1 MALYATAASVLAG
14 VESRRGSIK
23 GLVYAS
29 SFQNVKQLYALVC
42 ETQRYSAVL
51 DAVIASAGLLRAEK
65 KLRPHL
71 AKVLVYELLLGKGF
85 RGGGGRWKP
94 LLDRHQARLKAE
106 LARLKV
112 QRRVS
117 RNEDLLQ
124 VGSRPGTA
132 SQVPRFVRVNTLKTS
147 LVDAVDYF
155 KRQGFSYQGR
165 ASSLEDARALRGRC
179 FLLDPL
185 LPELLVFPA
194 QTDLHDHP
202 LYRAGHLILQDKA
215 SCLPAALLAPPPGAH
230 VIDACAAPGNK
241 TSHLAALLQNQG
253 KIFAFDLDAGRLA
266 SMATLL
272 ARAGVSCCELA
283 EEDFLAVSP
292 SDQRYRRVQYIL
304 LDPSCSGS
312 GMPARQLEEP
322 GAGTPSK
329 ARLQAL
335 AGFQQRALRHAL
347 TFPSLQRLVYSTC
360 SLCQEE
366 NEDVVRDALQQ
377 NPGTFRLAP
386 VLPSWPHRGLGTFP
400 GAEYCL
406 RASPETTLTGGF
418 FVAVLERVEV
428 PSSVPQAEAAAPEPT
443 PSAAPRRKRRR
454 QAVAPGAQ
462 PRTQQ
467 KGKR

>member
-1 MALYATAASVLAG
+1 MALYAAAAAVLAG
-14 VESRRGSIK
+14 VESRQGSIK

-51 DAVIASAGLLRAEK
+51 DSVISSAGLLRAEK

-71 AKVLVYELLLGKGF
+71 AKVLVYELLLGRGF

-94 LLDRHQARLKAE
+94 LLNRHQARLKAE

-112 QRRVS
+112 RRGVS
-117 RNEDLLQ
+117 RNEDLLE
-124 VGSRPGTA
+124 VGCGPGAA
-132 SQVPRFVRVNTLKTS
+132 SQVPRFVRVNTLKTCS
-147 LVDAVDYF
+147 DDAIDYF

-165 ASSLEDARALRGRC
+165 ASSLEDLRALKGKC

-194 QTDLHDHP
+194 QTDLHEHP
-202 LYRAGHLILQDKA
+202 LYQAGHLILQDKA
-215 SCLPAALLAPPPGAH
+215 SCLPAMLLAPPPGSH

-241 TSHLAALLQNQG
+241 TSHLAALLKNQG
-253 KIFAFDLDAGRLA
+253 KIFAFDLDAKRLA

-272 ARAGVSCCELA
+272 ARAGVSCCQLA

-292 SDQRYRRVQYIL
+292 SDQRYRQVQYIL

-312 GMPARQLEEP
+312 G
-322 GAGTPSK
+322 
-329 ARLQAL
+329 
-335 AGFQQRALRHAL
+335 FQQRALCHAL

-366 NEDVVRDALQQ
+366 NEDVVQEALQQ
-377 NPGTFRLAP
+377 SSGTFRLAP
-386 VLPSWPHRGLGTFP
+386 VIPSWPHRGLNTFP
-400 GAEYCL
+400 GAEHCL

-418 FVAVLERVEV
+418 FIAVLERVEV
-428 PSSVPQAEAAAPEPT
+428 PSSVSQTEVSAPELRSSPSPALKKKRRRRNAAAAPSMLLCTKQE
-443 PSAAPRRKRRR
+443 
-454 QAVAPGAQ
+454 GN
-462 PRTQQ
+462 
-467 KGKR
+467 